1 MAFVLINHGWTNER
15 PEGHWQRITALALR
29 KQGHHVFYPQYP
41 DTAQPSYDAW
51 LWLLQREL
59 EMLLELRES
68 VAADTGETAGEVVV
82 IGHSL
87 GTVLWLKAAF
97 EGQLPNSFV
106 ADRLLLVA
114 PPERAN
120 VSQLPEFDI
129 VADDPSVR
137 QALHASARSITLLSS
152 DNDPWIPSGIQAA
165 VGDPLGLEAIII
177 PGAAHLS
184 HNDGWGKW
192 QGIVDWVNDP
202 SADLTRR

>member
-1 MAFVLINHGWTNER
+1 MAYVLLNHGWTNER
-15 PEGHWQRITALALR
+15 PQNHWQRNAALALR

-41 DTAQPSYDAW
+41 NTHQPSYAEW
-51 LWLLQREL
+51 SWLLQREL
-59 EMLLELRES
+59 EMMLELRGG
-68 VAADTGETAGEVVV
+68 AAPGDPASEVIV

-87 GTVLWLKAAF
+87 GTVLWLKAALDGSLP
-97 EGQLPNSFV
+97 EGFV

-129 VADDPSVR
+129 SESEQEVR
-137 QALHASARSITLLSS
+137 EALHASARSITLLGS

-165 VGDPLGLEAIII
+165 IGDALGLTAIII

-184 HNDGWGKW
+184 HLDGWGPW
-192 QGIVDWVNDP
+192 QGVIDWVNNP
-202 SADLTRR
+202 EADLTRR